1 VSNEELSR
9 SLRAHTVAYNPLAYD
24 LDFEDPNDPA
34 HFSKCGFGLHSLSLI
49 NPALAPEGKSSLMI
63 QAICPTRWQGNWHKG
78 DQERYSVLKERVKA
92 ALIERAESIVPDLG
106 SRIEFEDAATPLTY
120 ERYTGN
126 TDGAT
131 SAWSWDPRKAFYEG
145 GMMSTAVETP
155 VRGLFI
161 GSCWSNQIG
170 GVPSAI
176 AAAYT
181 CAKKIR

>member
-1 VSNEELSR
+1 
-9 SLRAHTVAYNPLAYD
+9 
-24 LDFEDPNDPA
+24 
-34 HFSKCGFGLHSLSLI
+34 
-49 NPALAPEGKSSLMI
+49 M
-63 QAICPTRWQGNWHKG
+63 
-78 DQERYSVLKERVKA
+78 
-92 ALIERAESIVPDLG
+92 
-106 SRIEFEDAATPLTY
+106 TY

-155 VRGLFI
+155 VRNLFI

-181 CAKKIR
+181 CAKKIK